1 MNEPRSLHGLPEVV
15 RIRVV
20 GLAADALEGL
30 SPDTVPP
37 TVRPVM
43 RFARQRR
50 ARRAGTQIATALV
63 DDTFRERIAAQVR
76 PGYVELLA
84 AVEQGTPTAVDP
96 VDVAAVAF
104 LVRPRGW
111 QEALTA
117 AVDRVERETAASA
130 LDEAATGRLR
140 QQLEE
145 SRAETVT
152 VRARLREQLASVKT
166 ENTDLRRKLA
176 AERSRAKEAVA
187 RTDAATTALESSR
200 EESRAA
206 LADARAESRRL
217 RHRVEG
223 VEERARSD
231 RTSGREDRVSEAVRA
246 RLLLDTLLSAA
257 QGLRRELAL
266 PPVDVLPADTVATA
280 VHAQAGETG
289 ETGEAPVRA
298 RADTDPSL
306 LEQLLALPRAHLL
319 VDGYNVT
326 KNGWSGMPLDAQ
338 RARLVRELAPVAAR
352 SGAEITVVFDGADI
366 SARPVVAPRGVR
378 VIFSPADISADD
390 VLRDLTRAEPVG
402 RPVVVVSSDREI
414 REAVVVAGA
423 RSLPS
428 ATLLALLARV

>member
-1 MNEPRSLHGLPEVV
+1 MNDPGSLHGLPEVV

-20 GLAADALEGL
+20 ALAADALEGL

-63 DDTFRERIAAQVR
+63 DDAFRERIAAQVR

-84 AVEQGTPTAVDP
+84 VVEQGTPTAVDP

-104 LVRPRGW
+104 LLRPPGW
-111 QEALTA
+111 QDALAA
-117 AVDRVERETAASA
+117 AVDRVEHETAASA
-130 LDEAATGRLR
+130 VDEAATERLR

-166 ENTDLRRKLA
+166 ENADLRRKLA
-176 AERSRAKEAVA
+176 AERRRAKEAMA
-187 RTDAATTALESSR
+187 RTDAATTELQSSR

-206 LADARAESRRL
+206 LADARAETRRL
-217 RHRVEG
+217 RNRVEG
-223 VEERARSD
+223 VEERARSG

-280 VHAQAGETG
+280 VQAQ
-289 ETGEAPVRA
+289 TGEAPVRA

-306 LEQLLALPRAHLL
+306 LEQLLVLPRAHLL

-366 SARPVVAPRGVR
+366 SARPVIARRGVR
-378 VIFSPADISADD
+378 VIFSPADVSADD

-402 RPVVVVSSDREI
+402 RPVVVVSSDKEI
-414 REAVVVAGA
+414 REAVVAAGA

-428 ATLLALLARV
+428 ATLLALLARA